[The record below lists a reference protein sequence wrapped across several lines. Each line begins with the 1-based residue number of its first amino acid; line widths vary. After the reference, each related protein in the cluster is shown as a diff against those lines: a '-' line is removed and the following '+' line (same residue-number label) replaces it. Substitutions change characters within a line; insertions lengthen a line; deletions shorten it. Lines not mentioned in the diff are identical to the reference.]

1 MLNFVSEAAATAQPT
16 LALVSINTGTIVF
29 TLINTLIIFLI
40 FKIFLFKPV
49 GKILDKRKEMAAS
62 AIKDA
67 EAAKAAAE
75 AAEKEY
81 NESLANAKAEAAEI
95 VKQATIRA
103 QKREEEIVN
112 EANQKAADIRAK
124 AEENIER
131 DKQRALNE
139 VKDQISELVVMAA
152 GKVVEKEFF
161 MNDNAC
167 KVYGDAFFSLCS
179 EEDESS
185 LKDRLDELTELSG
198 IFSEN
203 PEFIKLMGTPTVP
216 LEEKIS
222 LVEDITKSGNRRQV
236 LL

>member
-1 MLNFVSEAAATAQPT
+1 MLNFISEAAAAAEQAT
-16 LALVSINTGTIVF
+16 LSLVSIDPGTIIF

-40 FKIFLFKPV
+40 FKFFLFKPV
-49 GKILDKRKEMAAS
+49 GKVLDKRKEMAAS

-67 EAAKAAAE
+67 EDAKAKAE

-95 VKQATIRA
+95 VKQATLRE

-152 GKVVEKEFF
+152 GKVVEKEISAS
-161 MNDNAC
+161 DNEEIIS
-167 KVYGDAFFSLCS
+167 KFLS
-179 EEDESS
+179 EVGAAE
-185 LKDRLDELTELSG
+185 
-198 IFSEN
+198 
-203 PEFIKLMGTPTVP
+203 
-216 LEEKIS
+216 
-222 LVEDITKSGNRRQV
+222 
-236 LL
+236 

>member
-1 MLNFVSEAAATAQPT
+1 MLNFLSEATSAVESAVESAAQTQQN
-16 LALVSINTGTIVF
+16 LQLVSINPGTIVF

-112 EANQKAADIRAK
+112 EANQKAAELRMK

-152 GKVVEKEFF
+152 GKVVEKEISAS
-161 MNDNAC
+161 DN
-167 KVYGDAFFSLCS
+167 
-179 EEDESS
+179 EEIISKFLNEV
-185 LKDRLDELTELSG
+185 
-198 IFSEN
+198 
-203 PEFIKLMGTPTVP
+203 GT
-216 LEEKIS
+216 
-222 LVEDITKSGNRRQV
+222 VE
-236 LL
+236 